1 MNLIELN
8 KSSIQLLCE
17 KHQVASMYAFGSVVS
32 SRFNDK
38 SDVDLLVKFKEIDL
52 NQYFLNYLSLKESIE
67 SVLNKRV
74 DLVEEQT
81 LKNPILIRSINKNKQ
96 LVYG

>member
-52 NQYFLNYLSLKESIE
+52 NLYFLNYLSLKESIE
-67 SVLNKRV
+67 SILNKKV